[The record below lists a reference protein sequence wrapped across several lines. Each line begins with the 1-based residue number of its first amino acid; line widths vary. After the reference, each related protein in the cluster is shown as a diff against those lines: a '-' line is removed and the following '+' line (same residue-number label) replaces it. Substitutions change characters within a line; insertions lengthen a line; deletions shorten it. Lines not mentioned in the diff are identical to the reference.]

1 MVRQKKKNTDYNPAL
16 SGTCLVSTIT
26 VRGIVTELQRAKY
39 ILCMNWKQNR
49 TKNDEETHVLKEQ
62 MKLKPKT
69 AKKEKTALNMCK
81 EIRENRFTL
90 YECLLRWKN

>member
-1 MVRQKKKNTDYNPAL
+1 
-16 SGTCLVSTIT
+16 
-26 VRGIVTELQRAKY
+26 
-39 ILCMNWKQNR
+39 MNWKQNR